1 MHYSLGVTA
10 IVKNK
15 MIVNNVLLLKTE
27 GWITT
32 IDMIEDET
40 VGRVVKINKQAVS
53 TQDNFICW

>member
-15 MIVNNVLLLKTE
+15 MIVNNGLLLKTE
-27 GWITT
+27 GWIFT

-53 TQDNFICW
+53 T